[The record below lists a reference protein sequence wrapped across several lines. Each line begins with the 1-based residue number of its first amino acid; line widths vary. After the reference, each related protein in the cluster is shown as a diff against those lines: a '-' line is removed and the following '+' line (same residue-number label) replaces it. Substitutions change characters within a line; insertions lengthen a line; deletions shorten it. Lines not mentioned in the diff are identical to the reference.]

1 MKALRSPLVV
11 VGGTL
16 VVLLVV
22 VAALA
27 PVIAPYDPRALVGR
41 SLERPSAEHLFGT
54 NDIGQDIFSQIV
66 WGARPAVVVPVAA
79 ATLAMVIGLAVGL
92 GAAVTGGWVDTLAM
106 RVVDVFLAVPQLPL
120 LVLIAALA
128 GPSQANLVLVIGL
141 IRWPAMARMVRSSAL
156 SLRRRGFIG
165 SARGFG
171 GGLAYVVRRHLVPA
185 IGPLVVLLFVAGIAH
200 TLLLEASLAF
210 LGLSDPTAVSWGLVL
225 NRALALPGLYFTS
238 AWIWWVLP
246 AGLAIT
252 GGVLG
257 FMVLGVGL
265 EPVFNPRWK
274 RAT

>member
-27 PVIAPYDPRALVGR
+27 PVIAPYDPRALVGE

-66 WGARPAVVVPVAA
+66 WGARPALVVPVAA
-79 ATLAMVIGLAVGL
+79 ATLTMVIGLAVGL
-92 GAAVTGGWVDTLAM
+92 GAALTGGWVDTLAM

-128 GPSQANLVLVIGL
+128 GPSQANLVLAIGL

-274 RAT
+274 RDT

>member
-1 MKALRSPLVV
+1 V
-11 VGGTL
+11 VGGAL
-16 VVLLVV
+16 VALLVV

-27 PVIAPYDPRALVGR
+27 PVIAPYDPRALSGG
-41 SLERPSAEHLFGT
+41 SLERPSAEHLLGT

-66 WGARPAVVVPVAA
+66 WGARPALVVPVAA
-79 ATLAMVIGLAVGL
+79 STLTMLVGLAVGL
-92 GAAVTGGWVDTLAM
+92 GAALRGGWADTVAM

-156 SLRRRGFIG
+156 SLRQRGFVG

-171 GGLAYVVRRHLVPA
+171 GGPAYVVRRHLVPA
-185 IGPLVVLLFVAGIAH
+185 IGPLVALLFVAGIAH

-238 AWIWWVLP
+238 IWIWWVLP

-257 FMVLGVGL
+257 FMILGVGL
-265 EPVFNPRWK
+265 EPVFNPRWE
-274 RAT
+274 RAA